1 MMRVTE
7 DQRRDALDAI
17 YAELPAIECR
27 GQCHDS
33 CCNIDMTGTE
43 RQRIADAGVSIPR
56 RTIHDTP
63 RPCPA
68 LTILNRCA
76 VYEVRPL
83 ICRLWGLTRV
93 MRCSYGCVPEGGYL
107 PERTALELI
116 ARAHAAAGE
125 HDRAAEIRAGLAS
138 GRLGVWIE
146 RQTAA
151 ANWREFN
158 EVRSSRGGAR

>member
-1 MMRVTE
+1 MIRVTE
-7 DQRRDALDAI
+7 DQRREWLDGI
-17 YAELPAIECR
+17 YAELPTIECR

-43 RQRIADAGVSIPR
+43 RRRIAQVADVAIPR
-56 RTIHDTP
+56 RTLQDPP

-68 LTILNRCA
+68 LTVLKRCS
-76 VYEVRPL
+76 VYDIRPL

-107 PERTALELI
+107 PESRALDLI

-125 HDRAAEIRAGLAS
+125 HDRAAAIRTGLAD
-138 GRLGVWIE
+138 GTL
-146 RQTAA
+146 TAWEAQQREA

-158 EVRSSRGGAR
+158 EIRGGASR